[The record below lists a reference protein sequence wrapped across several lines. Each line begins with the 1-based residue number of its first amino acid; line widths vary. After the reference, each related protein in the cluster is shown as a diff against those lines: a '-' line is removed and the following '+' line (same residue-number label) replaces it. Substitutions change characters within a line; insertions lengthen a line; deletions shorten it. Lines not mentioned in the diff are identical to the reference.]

1 MDKEEGWNN
10 KEMRKRRIKKR
21 IEKIVESNNVLLKYF
36 KKWISIS
43 RFGERRI
50 MKTGAKTSVIVRRK
64 INVEKR
70 VTNIAVKEE
79 GKKII
84 STKVMHITNRNKIKK
99 EEGKILP

>member
-43 RFGERRI
+43 RFG
-50 MKTGAKTSVIVRRK
+50 K
-64 INVEKR
+64 IYME
-70 VTNIAVKEE
+70 VKNRPRY
-79 GKKII
+79 II
-84 STKVMHITNRNKIKK
+84 SERTDDEKK
-99 EEGKILP
+99 